1 MRTRFG
7 SASTTN
13 TSDTLAND
21 KRPTMPDTTPQAE
34 ASPFIGLA
42 LTFKSINVEART
54 ADFVASTDAVDS
66 YDEIVD
72 QSSWELD
79 IYKSNPV
86 VLFAHKSR
94 DLPIGKSTDVQVR
107 NGRLECTIEFA
118 PESANPEAERVWQ
131 LVQGQYL
138 RAVSVGFIPRDY
150 RWEKRNGVEVIVLYG
165 NSLREISVTP
175 VPANH
180 EALAKMRARAL
191 AAKADNGPR
200 TPATLPESGPETQ
213 MDEATQKAL
222 DTKDAEIK
230 TLGEKHRES
239 EKALET
245 LGLEAKAS
253 KEALEKLTAETTA
266 LEAKAKAALGAGE
279 KETLDEACVRVAAEK
294 AALADEMLAKDVD
307 ALVGKK
313 LVPAQKDEF
322 VTLAKTDRK
331 LFESIVKNLPD
342 LNLTTPVVDATK
354 GAGEVADLASMVG
367 APGSAGEGSD
377 LTSFLD
383 D

>member
-1 MRTRFG
+1 MPEQTP
-7 SASTTN
+7 TT
-13 TSDTLAND
+13 D
-21 KRPTMPDTTPQAE
+21 E
-34 ASPFIGLA
+34 ASSPLIGLA

-54 ADFVASTDAVDS
+54 ADFIASTDAIDS

-72 QSSWELD
+72 QTSWELD

-94 DLPIGKSTDVQVR
+94 DLPIGKSIDVQVR
-107 NGRLECTIEFA
+107 NGRLECTIQFA

-131 LVQGQYL
+131 LIQGEYL

-150 RWEKRNGVEVIVLYG
+150 RWEKRNGVDVIVLYG

-230 TLGEKHRES
+230 TLGEKLRES

-322 VTLAKTDRK
+322 ITLAKTDRK

-342 LNLTTPVVDATK
+342 LNLTTPVVDAK
-354 GAGEVADLASMVG
+354 AGNAPPSDLADMLMRS
-367 APGSAGEGSD
+367 EGSSQGEPD
-377 LTSFLD
+377 LGSLLD
-383 D
+383 